1 MACNEN
7 SFLKSLELEKDS
19 IAIFD
24 KGFNKYSYFSELTQ
38 EDIGLVT
45 RLKDNAKYEVLANN
59 NVSDELDV
67 VSDQCIGLKYNQLK
81 VTRTVELRLVVYK
94 DPITKEIIRF
104 LTNLK
109 SLKPMTIALLY
120 KNRWAVEV
128 LFKQIK

>member
-1 MACNEN
+1 MNLLENVPNFICFKAAACNEN

-67 VSDQCIGLKYNQLK
+67 VSDQCIELKIQS
-81 VTRTVELRLVVYK
+81 VEGYSDSWTSIGSIQRPDYK
-94 DPITKEIIRF
+94 RNNTF
-104 LTNLK
+104 
-109 SLKPMTIALLY
+109 SHKP
-120 KNRWAVEV
+120 EEP
-128 LFKQIK
+128 